1 MRGKR
6 TRYTFVMEF
15 LGGTYVHQAWGES
28 PELALRTWLHL
39 ASEEVFE
46 WVSHRVGLLRA
57 LSEEAAVPID
67 GCQNVWCISGLAGDH
82 IFLIHIIGSEGG
94 SGASKSVAEAQ
105 MEQMGVNPKDWGP
118 ESAGRRTTEKNR
130 KLRRLIASC
139 KALL

>member
-28 PELALRTWLHL
+28 PELALRTWLYL

-46 WVSHRVGLLRA
+46 WESHRVELLRA

-94 SGASKSVAEAQ
+94 SGTSKSVAEAQ
-105 MEQMGVNPKDWGP
+105 VEQMGVNPEDW
-118 ESAGRRTTEKNR
+118 RRRER
-130 KLRRLIASC
+130 W
-139 KALL
+139 